1 MSLYNMSMEFKGLLR
16 MVELEAENA
25 DQNEEAVLLDMLS
38 EKGMEM
44 DAKCDNIISY
54 IKQLKIES
62 DALKAEAKELK
73 LRAESK
79 AKRIESLKVYLTFA
93 EVTKYESTAGKIST
107 RKSVSTIIEDESL
120 IPAIYTNEVV
130 KVTADKTKIKK
141 AIQAGIEVKGAHLED
156 RESVVVK

>member
-1 MSLYNMSMEFKGLLR
+1 MSLYDLSMEFKGLLK
-16 MVELEAENA
+16 MAEVEAENA
-25 DQNEEAVLLDMLS
+25 DQNEEQVLLDMLS

-73 LRAESK
+73 LRADSK
-79 AKRIESLKVYLTFA
+79 AKRIESLKGYLALA
-93 EVTKYESTAGKIST
+93 EITKYESTAGKISM
-107 RKSVSTIIEDESL
+107 RKSVATVIEDESL
-120 IPAIYTNEVV
+120 IPAHYTNEKVT
-130 KVTADKTKIKK
+130 VTADKTMIKK
-141 AIQAGIEVKGAHLED
+141 AIQSGIDVAGAHLEN